1 VTTLQHDRPSQVSL
15 HLGETVVQLS
25 LTALFFAVVFG
36 ATFFLF
42 HQQVYAARPFGTG
55 PQGRGMYL
63 SDLPA
68 HLGIAQSVAAGGPYV
83 PHSGFHRTILAL
95 SSLSGLSL
103 ADSAVVVLA
112 SFVTL
117 LALTIYMALHRTLA
131 STHLP
136 GLVLFLTA
144 AMMLVAAIYVPFFN
158 SKVYLG
164 QGSPNVW
171 HNPTILAAKPFALIS
186 FLFCCRYFEAQ
197 GPQRRVWWIAIA
209 ALALLISVFM
219 KPNFAL
225 VFAPAL
231 AATLILTGPKN
242 HKAYLSGL
250 LIVLPAVLA
259 LAYQYWRMRALG
271 GTIQGPINFRLDMF
285 ALWRQWSPNVAISL
299 LLALAFPLSVL
310 LLRWRQAIRS
320 FSWLLAWIMTVVG
333 ILQFGL
339 LAIDGPFYGAG
350 DWSWGYLFAL
360 QILFLV
366 SIIEFFR
373 WSDSVSRDR
382 LATRICA
389 TAVCVVFSLHLVAGI
404 YYFGYMMSG
413 GIFW

>member
-1 VTTLQHDRPSQVSL
+1 LTTLQHDRSIQVGL
-15 HLGETVVQLS
+15 HLGELS
-25 LTALFFAVVFG
+25 LTALFFDFVFG

-42 HQQVYAARPFGTG
+42 HQQVYAWKQSGPG
-55 PQGRGMYL
+55 PQDRAMYI
-63 SDLPA
+63 SDLPN
-68 HLGIAQSVAAGGPYV
+68 HIQFAQSIAAGGPYI

-103 ADSAVVVLA
+103 ADAAVVVLA

-117 LALTIYMALHRTLA
+117 TALIIYITLHRTLA
-131 STHLP
+131 SAHLP

-144 AMMLVAAIYVPFFN
+144 AMMLVTAIYVPFFN

-186 FLFCCRYFEAQ
+186 FLLCCRYFEAQ

-209 ALALLISVFM
+209 SLALLISVFM

-250 LIVLPAVLA
+250 LIVLPAALA
-259 LAYQYWRMRALG
+259 LAYQYWRMRTLG
-271 GTIQGPINFRLDMF
+271 GTIQGPTNFRLDMF
-285 ALWRQWSPNVAISL
+285 GLWRQWSPNVAISL

-339 LAIDGPFYGAG
+339 LAIDGPAYGSG

-373 WSDSVSRDR
+373 WGDSVSRDR

-389 TAVCVVFSLHLVAGI
+389 TAVCVVFSLHLVSGI